1 MQRGILLLGRQR
13 RRPGLVLALKGEKVI
28 ELRGEKV
35 ILRALE
41 REHCHRLWQQY
52 EPVEPLPTEPLNPGL
67 SVEGADK
74 WFEEIQAKQ
83 GREQIYLGVFTQAGE
98 PVGDIQLAN
107 ISWRDRA
114 ADIGLSIVRQADRK
128 QGYGTDATMTLLR
141 FGFEHLD
148 LYRVTAAIA
157 EYNRGAQR
165 ILQKCGFV
173 QEGRERQAIYIG
185 GRRWDRLLFGLLRAE
200 FKQEL

>member
-1 MQRGILLLGRQR
+1 
-13 RRPGLVLALKGEKVI
+13 VI
-28 ELRGEKV
+28 ELQGEKV

-41 REHCHRLWQQY
+41 REHCRQLWQQY
-52 EPVEPLPTEPLNPGL
+52 EPAEPLPTEPLNPGL

-74 WFEEIQAKQ
+74 WFEEIEAKQ
-83 GREQIYLGVFTQAGE
+83 GREQIYLGVFTQTGE
-98 PVGDIQLAN
+98 PVGDIQLAHIN
-107 ISWRDRA
+107 WRDRA
-114 ADIGLSIVRQADRK
+114 AAIGLSIARLADRK

-148 LYRVTAAIA
+148 LYRVTAAIV

-165 ILQKCGFV
+165 ILHKCGFV

-200 FKQEL
+200 FEQEL

>member
-1 MQRGILLLGRQR
+1 
-13 RRPGLVLALKGEKVI
+13 VI
-28 ELRGEKV
+28 ELHGEKV
-35 ILRALE
+35 ILHALE
-41 REHCHRLWQQY
+41 REHCCQLWQNY
-52 EPVEPLPTEPLNPGL
+52 EPAEPLPTEPLNPGL

-74 WFEEIQAKQ
+74 WFEEMQARQ
-83 GREQIYLGVFTQAGE
+83 GREQIYLGVFTQADQL
-98 PVGDIQLAN
+98 VGDIQLAN
-107 ISWRDRA
+107 INWRDRA
-114 ADIGLSIVRQADRK
+114 ATIGLSIARQADRK

-165 ILQKCGFV
+165 ILEKCGFV

-185 GRRWDRLLFGLLRAE
+185 GRRWDRLLFGLLRTE
-200 FKQEL
+200 FEQEL